1 MSTTLPSA
9 TGQPFTWKIRVYYE
23 DTDTGGIV
31 YYANYLKFFE
41 RARTEWLRAAGFE
54 QRRLL
59 EEFGLQFVV
68 AHIECSYQ
76 QPARLDD
83 LIEIDLRV
91 VKTGRVFIVFE
102 QDRAARRHEL
112 LATAQRKGRLHR
124 LPPLRPGRHA
134 GRHDSPHFEPCPD
147 SAHRHDPATDLSI
160 LSLMTKATLVV
171 QLVMLLLAV
180 LSIASWTAIFQKGF
194 AIKRAK
200 RETENFEGQFWGG
213 AELSPALPAG
223 VESAS
228 HAPARSSA
236 SSRPA

>member
-1 MSTTLPSA
+1 MSKTHSAA

-59 EEFGLQFVV
+59 DEFGLQFVV

-91 VKTGRVFIVFE
+91 AKTGRVYIVFE
-102 QDRAARRHEL
+102 QARAARHRAACDRARE
-112 LATAQRKGRLHR
+112 GRLHR
-124 LPPLRPGRHA
+124 RPPLRPGCHA
-134 GRHDSPHFEPCPD
+134 G
-147 SAHRHDPATDLSI
+147 
-160 LSLMTKATLVV
+160 
-171 QLVMLLLAV
+171 
-180 LSIASWTAIFQKGF
+180 
-194 AIKRAK
+194 
-200 RETENFEGQFWGG
+200 
-213 AELSPALPAG
+213 
-223 VESAS
+223 
-228 HAPARSSA
+228 
-236 SSRPA
+236 